1 MSIFKTISQ
10 RLYEISR
17 ERIFMWNV
25 GCQLRAVELT
35 GRLAISLSLSL
46 SFFFSSFFLLATC
59 WMGDTKWRG
68 EMKNVGNFMRE
79 ISLPRL

>member
-1 MSIFKTISQ
+1 
-10 RLYEISR
+10 
-17 ERIFMWNV
+17 MWNV

-35 GRLAISLSLSL
+35 GRLAISLFLFL
-46 SFFFSSFFLLATC
+46 FFFRFLFIGYLLDGD
-59 WMGDTKWRG
+59 GDTKWRG